1 MKISKNF
8 MKYFSQDSPKL
19 NNVFFVVVVVVTI
32 LPFTLVSFLKVMVY
46 TWIILCVCLLVV
58 AGQQRQSLRLLPM
71 GVLESMD
78 LRNQIVKVPDTD
90 GNSIVH

>member
-1 MKISKNF
+1 MKISKKF

-19 NNVFFVVVVVVTI
+19 NNFFFVVVVTN
-32 LPFTLVSFLKVMVY
+32 LPFTLVSFFKVMVY

-58 AGQQRQSLRLLPM
+58 AGRQRQSLRLLPM

>member
-1 MKISKNF
+1 MF
-8 MKYFSQDSPKL
+8 
-19 NNVFFVVVVVVTI
+19 FFVVVVTN
-32 LPFTLVSFLKVMVY
+32 LPFTLVSFFKVMVY
-46 TWIILCVCLLVV
+46 TSWIILCVCLLVV
-58 AGQQRQSLRLLPM
+58 AGRQRQSLRLLPM